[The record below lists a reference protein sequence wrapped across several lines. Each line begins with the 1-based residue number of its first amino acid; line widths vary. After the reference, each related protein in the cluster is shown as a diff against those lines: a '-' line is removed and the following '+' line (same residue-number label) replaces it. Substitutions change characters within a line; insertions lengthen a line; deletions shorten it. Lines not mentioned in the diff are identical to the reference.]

1 MKRIQIVLLGF
12 GNVAQSLLQLLE
24 KNAGYE
30 REGVVVEVQ
39 TIFDRSGGV
48 VVVGRPARALVDIKR
63 REGTVTRVPGAKRL
77 SVEEALDSAGAGS
90 ILVDTS
96 VTDAST
102 GEPGLTS
109 ARLALARGI
118 SVVFAS
124 KGPLVA
130 AQSELVALAREKGVR
145 LGASAAVGIPL
156 PSIEVGIYGCR
167 GARVHRFR
175 GVLNDTTNQILRD
188 LQSGIALESSIERAR
203 IAGTIEEDP
212 RLDLQGWDAAYK
224 LLILARALWEPGLSL
239 SDVHTSGVEL
249 VDAARLEEA
258 RRQRQRLR
266 LVALGEREGSG
277 GVRLETF
284 VRGLDQDDPLYHLGP
299 GHKAVVLETDV
310 MGMLT
315 VSSTGGGP
323 LATAACVMKDVLN
336 IASRPTPF

>member
-1 MKRIQIVLLGF
+1 MKTIPIVLLGF

-24 KNAGYE
+24 KNDRYE
-30 REGVVVEVQ
+30 GEGVVVEVRA
-39 TIFDRSGGV
+39 IFDRGGGI
-48 VVVGRPARALVDIKR
+48 VVGSRKAGTLVDIKR
-63 REGTVTRVPGAKRL
+63 REGSVTRVPGVDRL

-102 GEPGLTS
+102 GEPGLTP

-124 KGPLVA
+124 KGPLVV
-130 AQSELVALAREKGVR
+130 AQSELVARAREKGVR

-156 PSIEVGIYGCR
+156 PSIEVGVYGCR

-175 GVLNDTTNQILRD
+175 GILNDTTNQILRD
-188 LQSGIALESSIERAR
+188 LEAGITLESSIERAR

-212 RLDLQGWDAAYK
+212 RLDLEGWDAAYK

-239 SDVHTSGVEL
+239 SDAHTSGVEI
-249 VDAARLEEA
+249 VDAERLEEA

-266 LVALGEREGSG
+266 LVASGERDGAG
-277 GVRLETF
+277 GVLLETS
-284 VRGLDQDDPLYHLGP
+284 VQALDQDDPFYHLGP

-310 MGMLT
+310 MGSLT
-315 VSSTGGGP
+315 VSSTRGGP
-323 LATAACVMKDVLN
+323 LATAACVVKDVLN
-336 IASRPTPF
+336 IASRPSPF